1 MQNSLSSPQ
10 KSVQKTQHAQM
21 NDRENIPNTCHTVTV
36 VSYQHFA
43 TISKDLNS
51 YGGGGSRPPS
61 NTWLLGPTAPHTPN
75 AISIKPAISSGLTL
89 HYPYTLLWDG
99 LFDPYTK
106 IALSPGGSRPQ
117 SNTWLL
123 WPTPPH
129 MPNGI
134 SIGPAVFAGYL
145 AAASQTDTHP
155 HTDHVT
161 RQQ

>member
-75 AISIKPAISSGLTL
+75 AISIE
-89 HYPYTLLWDG
+89 
-99 LFDPYTK
+99 
-106 IALSPGGSRPQ
+106 
-117 SNTWLL
+117 
-123 WPTPPH
+123 
-129 MPNGI
+129 
-134 SIGPAVFAGYL
+134 PAVFAGYL
-145 AAASQTDTHP
+145 AVTSQTDRHTHTHT
-155 HTDHVT
+155 HTDHAT
-161 RQQ
+161 HQYQ